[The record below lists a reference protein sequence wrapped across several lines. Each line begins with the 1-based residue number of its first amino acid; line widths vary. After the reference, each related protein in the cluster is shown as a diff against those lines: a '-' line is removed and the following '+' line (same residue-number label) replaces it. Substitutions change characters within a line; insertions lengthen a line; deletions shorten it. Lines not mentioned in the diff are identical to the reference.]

1 MTGLPTDTVSGSST
15 VDPAMHRPI
24 VLIVDDHA
32 DVRRLL
38 SISLANDCQVIE
50 ADNGV
55 AALAAV
61 RRHHPRLVL
70 LDVMMAG
77 EIDGLGVLEAIKGSA
92 ETRDILVAMV
102 TARGQV
108 TDHEAARVRGADHY
122 FVKPFSPLQLV
133 NWVHD
138 KLNL

>member
-1 MTGLPTDTVSGSST
+1 ME
-15 VDPAMHRPI
+15 PASPKPV

-38 SISLANDCQVIE
+38 NISLANECQVLE
-50 ADNGV
+50 ADSGA
-55 AALAAV
+55 AALDAV
-61 RRHHPRLVL
+61 RVHHPRLVL

-77 EIDGLGVLEAIKGSA
+77 EIDGLRVLEAIKGDPA
-92 ETRDILVAMV
+92 TRNILVAMV
-102 TARGQV
+102 SARGQA
-108 TDHEAARVRGADHY
+108 TDHQAARARGADHY

-138 KLNL
+138 KLDL